1 MSKIK
6 GLPERCP
13 VCGERFTDEE
23 DMIKC
28 DICECGVH
36 IDCGFINSDTGQTIC
51 NSCLEDD

>member
-1 MSKIK
+1 MSKSK

-28 DICECGVH
+28 DICECEVH

-51 NSCLEDD
+51 DSCLGDD